1 MRSWIG
7 RAIFQHPIAIQD
19 ISESAALSSFS
30 ESPTSALV
38 DSRAAGRVHN
48 VRDVPVVIT
57 SPCSQQY
64 PTSSEGLKIGS
75 SSLCPRSR
83 GADHRLLGGVS
94 RSLPRQGNRSW
105 SILRAGFLGP
115 STPGSLRRCPAAVLA
130 PHSRSR
136 RSHISALL
144 SCMRVS
150 RRRVAINST
159 SLAGSWLLRAYAFVD
174 APGLRVGSR

>member
-1 MRSWIG
+1 M
-7 RAIFQHPIAIQD
+7 
-19 ISESAALSSFS
+19 
-30 ESPTSALV
+30 
-38 DSRAAGRVHN
+38 HN
-48 VRDVPVVIT
+48 VRNVPAVINLT
-57 SPCSQQY
+57 LSP
-64 PTSSEGLKIGS
+64 SSIQ
-75 SSLCPRSR
+75 RR
-83 GADHRLLGGVS
+83 VTVS
-94 RSLPRQGNRSW
+94 RSPVQVFAREAVALIIASLEGYPGSLPRRENRSW

-115 STPGSLRRCPAAVLA
+115 SAPRSLRRCPAAVLA

-159 SLAGSWLLRAYAFVD
+159 SLVGSWLLRAYAFVD